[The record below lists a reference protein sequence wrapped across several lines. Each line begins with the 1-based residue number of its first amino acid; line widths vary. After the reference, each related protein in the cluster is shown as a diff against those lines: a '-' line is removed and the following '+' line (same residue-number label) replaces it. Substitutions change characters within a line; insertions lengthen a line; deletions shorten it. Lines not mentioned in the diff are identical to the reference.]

1 MLWQVETARSSGLTW
16 WSLLQLLLVLLPL
29 AGLLLVPNLAARLP
43 NFNAHIL
50 PAKVNSLQAPSC
62 RFLLAVLYEQIS
74 FLGTCDLTGRK
85 DKLHHCSNPAVCS
98 FQKSSESVAC

>member
-1 MLWQVETARSSGLTW
+1 MRVLWQVETARSSGLTW

-43 NFNAHIL
+43 SFNAHIL

-62 RFLLAVLYEQIS
+62 RFLLAVLHEQIS
-74 FLGTCDLTGRK
+74 FLA
-85 DKLHHCSNPAVCS
+85 PAISLGVKIKCIIAAILL
-98 FQKSSESVAC
+98 SVACTKAAVV